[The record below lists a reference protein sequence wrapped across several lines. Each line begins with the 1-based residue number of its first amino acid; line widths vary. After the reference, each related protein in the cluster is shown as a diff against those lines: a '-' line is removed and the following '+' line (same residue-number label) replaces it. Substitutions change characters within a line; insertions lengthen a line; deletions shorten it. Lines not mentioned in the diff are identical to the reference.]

1 MQEYVLFSPVG
12 TTDPMG
18 INKEIATD
26 GPMIRICRIYRPKKV
41 YLFFSKEM
49 AELKENDIASVGY
62 DRYNHCLDRLCED
75 MGVSIDREERIDKN
89 CEEVQRFD
97 LFIEPFTRYLTQ
109 IHQRHPDKTVLVNI
123 SSGSPA
129 MKSCLLFLSKFLP
142 FEIRAIQVSNPAKAA
157 QREPRKI
164 ELIDGYWN
172 DNRDRNAPDFAP
184 DDEGS
189 RCIEENYPNTLARIT
204 KESVCRHIDSFDY
217 EAAIREAA
225 TIPEFV
231 SDRARNLL
239 FGAKERIRL
248 NPERLYPLLSSE
260 EQKAVF
266 PVRQSDFRQLFEYL
280 CWLKMKL
287 DRNDLADFVRGI
299 TPAIYNL
306 SLTYLRVCVG
316 IDLRKYAGSN
326 DWLSRDGLNNDTKG
340 REILKHLDHHYPKKE
355 NGKIVMKNGK
365 TVYSEFKD
373 GYIKS
378 EDCIYLITVFGTDN
392 KVNGMF
398 SELREFETGVRHKIA
413 HDIVSISLSSIK
425 TASGIKAEGVLE
437 RLMALAS
444 RTVEIS
450 EQDWDCYVRMNEL
463 LKIEVKTGV

>member
-1 MQEYVLFSPVG
+1 
-12 TTDPMG
+12 
-18 INKEIATD
+18 
-26 GPMIRICRIYRPKKV
+26 MI
-41 YLFFSKEM
+41 
-49 AELKENDIASVGY
+49 
-62 DRYNHCLDRLCED
+62 
-75 MGVSIDREERIDKN
+75 
-89 CEEVQRFD
+89 
-97 LFIEPFTRYLTQ
+97 
-109 IHQRHPDKTVLVNI
+109 
-123 SSGSPA
+123 
-129 MKSCLLFLSKFLP
+129 
-142 FEIRAIQVSNPAKAA
+142 PAKAA

-326 DWLSRDGLNNDTKG
+326 DWLSRDGLNKDTKG

-378 EDCIYLITVFGTDN
+378 EDCIYLITVFGTDK
-392 KVNGMF
+392 KVNEMF

-413 HDIVSISLSSIK
+413 HDIVPISLSSIK

>member
-326 DWLSRDGLNNDTKG
+326 DWLSRDGLNNDTK
-340 REILKHLDHHYPKKE
+340 
-355 NGKIVMKNGK
+355 
-365 TVYSEFKD
+365 D